1 MDSCENF
8 YQIYASNGETE
19 YTRDERNTSA
29 GFIIV
34 RTNAVRFEN
43 PDEWEV
49 GLSEIFVPGTY
60 YNVYE
65 PFNRGMIKIYRVPRD
80 DHWRW
85 GKNYKRFQKYL
96 NDTRMETSKLVC
108 EISVDPGFYTTKLF
122 CDIANDVAGKYLSGF
137 NNKKGIDIALRE
149 AENAQRELEEKKRIQ
164 RILKEALTSFHD
176 GRKEQTLSPAELEES
191 LQRERERLITMIRAE
206 WAIFLTSWTPAEKE
220 EPPPPTPEPPTIE
233 EVRTGTLKEIETTVE
248 DSKYSGPSFT
258 SWQTTPN
265 VAEAH
270 VDLDSMAS
278 KVRVVG
284 AVASIARAGGIL
296 QAERPGMKRKKM
308 DDEEESKK
316 AYDLMKLKPHTQKL
330 RINLPPAHFVVCQNE
345 RVQKLLGWEKF
356 SGMMP
361 ARSSTIQETGMD
373 GHRKRK
379 SLIYGNTSVKD
390 LSRIIL
396 PETCDFG
403 RNNRIL
409 FVYCNLVKPTDIG
422 NSQCPILRAV
432 DISTTSLTRSPVFH
446 KTFQPIQYHPVANSQ
461 FTEIHFELL
470 NGLGEPF
477 PFQHGENSIL
487 VLHFRRILPKPHNHG
502 MEYAQN
508 L

>member
-1 MDSCENF
+1 MESCDNF
-8 YQIYASNGETE
+8 YQIYPSNAETQFSGKK
-19 YTRDERNTSA
+19 RNSSS
-29 GFIIV
+29 GFILV
-34 RTNAVRFEN
+34 KTNALRFEN
-43 PDEWEV
+43 PDEWLV
-49 GLSEIFVPGTY
+49 GLSEIIIPGTY

-65 PFNRGMIKIYRVPRD
+65 PFNRGMLQIYQVPRD

-85 GKNYKRFQKYL
+85 GKDFQKYL
-96 NDTRMETSKLVC
+96 IETNMMKSKLVC

-122 CDIANDVAGKYLSGF
+122 CEVANDIASKYLSTF

-149 AENAQRELEEKKRIQ
+149 AENAHSELQEKIRIQTILKTVLEEFHSKNKQETLTPSELEAAFVDQ
-164 RILKEALTSFHD
+164 
-176 GRKEQTLSPAELEES
+176 
-191 LQRERERLITMIRAE
+191 RERLINVMRNE
-206 WAIFLTSWTPAEKE
+206 WSLFLDNWKPAEKDQ
-220 EPPPPTPEPPTIE
+220 PPPPLPDPPTLE
-233 EVRTGTLKEIETTVE
+233 EIRSGELREISTTTE
-248 DSKYSGPSFT
+248 DSVYSGPSFT

-265 VAEAH
+265 VSEAE
-270 VDLDSMAS
+270 VDLASMAH

-284 AVASIARAGGIL
+284 PVSSVALAGGIL
-296 QAERPGMKRKKM
+296 QGQRPGIKRKKV
-308 DDEEESKK
+308 DGEKQER
-316 AYDLMKLKPHTQKL
+316 YDLLKLKPHTQKL
-330 RINLPPAHFVVCQNE
+330 RINLPPAHYIVCQNE
-345 RVQKLLGWEKF
+345 RVQKLLGWERF

-361 ARSSTIQETGMD
+361 RGSATIQETGMD
-373 GHRKRK
+373 GHKKRK

-422 NSQCPILRAV
+422 NAQCPILRAV
-432 DISTTSLTRSPVFH
+432 DISVASTLKSPVFH

-461 FTEIHFELL
+461 FIEIHFELL

-477 PFQHGENSIL
+477 PFQHGENTIL
-487 VLHFRRILPKPHNHG
+487 ILHFKRILPKPHSHG

-508 L
+508 LE